1 MMDFFIVS
9 WLDAERDQ
17 FYNTKMM
24 LEKINTKLDQVEVVI
39 TALNSTYEQMVVCVN
54 NLEG

>member
-1 MMDFFIVS
+1 MVDFFIVS
-9 WLDAERDQ
+9 WLDAERNQ

-24 LEKINTKLDQVEVVI
+24 LEKINIKLDQVEVVI
-39 TALNSTYEQMVVCVN
+39 TALNCTYEQMVVCIN

>member
-9 WLDAERDQ
+9 WLDAERNQ
-17 FYNTKMM
+17 FYYTKMM
-24 LEKINTKLDQVEVVI
+24 LEKINIKLDQVEVVI
-39 TALNSTYEQMVVCVN
+39 TALNCTYEQMVVCIN

>member
-9 WLDAERDQ
+9 WLDAERNQ

-24 LEKINTKLDQVEVVI
+24 LEKINIKLDQVEVVI
-39 TALNSTYEQMVVCVN
+39 TALNCTYEQMVVCIN